1 MSEKISVLVVD
12 DEENIRNILEYNL
25 ELHGFKVYQAEDGPT
40 ALELAREKKP
50 GMILLD
56 WIMPGMNGLQVL
68 EKLKADQNTK
78 SIPVVMLTAKKLLT
92 DIVKTLYAGVD
103 DYITKPF
110 EPEKLCKMIKRKL
123 ESNVKN

>member
-12 DEENIRNILEYNL
+12 DEEHIRNILEYNL

-68 EKLKADQNTK
+68 EKLKADQRTK
-78 SIPVVMLTAKKLLT
+78 SIPVVMLTAKKMLT

-110 EPEKLCKMIKRKL
+110 EPEKLCKMIRRKL